1 MRARKSRDK
10 SLQDLKE
17 DSMNRLMKD
26 VALDRSE
33 NPDFATDD
41 VWNPEDE
48 DDDGGDLDIIDKSE
62 PLTCSWY
69 ACIFYSNMALG
80 DTPLPGHYIDVTRA
94 RRHGN
99 EGINWPRPG

>member
-33 NPDFATDD
+33 NPDFAADD
-41 VWNPEDE
+41 GWNPEDE

-62 PLTCSWY
+62 SLTCSWY
-69 ACIFYSNMALG
+69 ACFFTL
-80 DTPLPGHYIDVTRA
+80 
-94 RRHGN
+94 
-99 EGINWPRPG
+99 